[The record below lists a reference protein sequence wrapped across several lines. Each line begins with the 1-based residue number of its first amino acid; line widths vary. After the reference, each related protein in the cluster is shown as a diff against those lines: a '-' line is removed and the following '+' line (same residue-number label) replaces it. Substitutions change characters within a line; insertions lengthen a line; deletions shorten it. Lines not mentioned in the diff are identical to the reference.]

1 MTPSDLIGA
10 AGATSIRLRLESLT
24 PEDELARYLLDRLTG
39 EQVAAITRALLADG
53 ATAAKLMIALPR
65 DLVAPF
71 GLPETV
77 ITDERTVRV
86 RNLAC
91 DRPAMLIANTDDDQ
105 GASLGDVTLIGAKQ
119 LTEEPDTWVDAAVA
133 GLGLVDT
140 QIAAWKAALRGLNSA
155 DDWTL
160 HQIGTYVAMTRER
173 IETDAVPVAAALGW
187 ALPAL
192 RLPRDSGYFM
202 GLGDKDREQPRRW
215 KKLFEKLVS
224 DRKPLLMK
232 QRPNRQIIESEEL
245 RSQFDEVREDIP
257 AEVHPAID
265 AFIDTAPGWGPEAEA
280 LAAFEWEGESVL
292 QLFSGIKLKK
302 TSFAQET
309 INFFEFTLPDRLSA
323 ADDEYLIVLKGR
335 SLKETRDDDRDFFEA
350 HRDDLAQD
358 KSLRVKWER
367 FIFGRPIECTDFLE
381 GLLRAIERLFGQVN
395 LLGGTRKLTI
405 KSARRSRNQWLDLNA
420 DVGLAFGLRYRG
432 LKDLIG
438 PSVDWDVP
446 HLFAYEELLDR
457 AKARQKKYRR
467 NESTARGAIQIKFD
481 IALSVGGERATVQ
494 LVWTGQPGVIG
505 LELPKD
511 VGRLLKR
518 PFVRS
523 NVARLPVSRKGAL
536 QSVSL
541 VDVGTLQPAF
551 GQDAGTLV
559 PRTNAGEDIAKL
571 FPKALKVARN
581 GGRIDA
587 AGFAAIEASWSAFAT
602 LYTDALTA
610 LQSSGYA
617 SGTLIAQAEAYGALL
632 STLAAHAVGD
642 LNRRDL
648 WEPLLSV
655 GTVTVLGGAPS
666 AIVAPWHP
674 LRLAASAAKM
684 RSVAGLADYLLSDVD
699 VNFGDSR
706 LFFADLRDELA
717 HPLFPEIA
725 VGYDGSEAVLLAE
738 TSTVNDYS
746 LLERPVRD
754 PSEATTDVDPA
765 EAARQIRSLL
775 ERYLDLQPHERS
787 NLSIM
792 LYNCDAAGLPL
803 ATVNA
808 LGSVQDQD
816 EVHCNVL
823 VRHRDRSRLSRVYT
837 ELLERSEGD
846 PDAVVVS
853 ETSRNFMSKLRIG
866 VMLDAGTTTGGGTRE
881 IDVAFLHDAVSRQAR
896 EQWFPV
902 PAISD
907 NPTLLEHVP
916 ARWSYRRVTSEDELK
931 ATSYLTCPRQ
941 PDAGWAYVDAVANIV
956 RRQSHGA
963 DEHYLPARQ
972 ISFQDGG
979 LKAMFEEVHGLA
991 EWVATYDDLLD
1002 KRQLAAQGIN
1012 VIRYRRQ
1019 RTHGRNMVVSSTS
1032 ELRILHV
1039 LVLRRL
1045 TELSLGLD
1053 DARLGALAKRM
1064 IEDANAISGDIVL
1077 RAAKRGVSAGEL
1089 IGLVLSRALIAEEMG
1104 SSAAVAWFLL
1114 DDYAEWLGQKEQ
1126 GIADILGLSLSTDAE
1141 GEPQLRAIV
1150 TEAKYVDQSGAAE
1163 ASRKSRSQLRQT
1175 VARIDDALFGDP
1187 GRLDRDLWLSRI
1199 ADLLLDGT
1207 AALGQPN
1214 LLERVRDGIRRGAVP
1229 IDLRG
1234 YSHIFIS
1241 GPAGDG
1247 SNAGEQDALPGIQG
1261 GLQETFSREGLRQL
1275 LKAYEA
1281 RTPLAVVRESL
1292 GEDRSWDTP
1301 HFSAPA
1307 PRVEWTKSIGF
1318 DATPAATAKP
1328 IVHDYDEDDDEG
1340 DPEGGITVGEPAPTP
1355 SPTGGGVAEGSDDEP
1370 AAPPDAANAT
1380 PPTDG
1385 GAVMPDP
1392 SPPAGNG
1399 DGAGV
1404 SAAPVE
1410 PAIAPDDN
1418 PPTGTA
1424 AAPVTPPPPVPAAP
1438 TSVATPVAPV
1448 VAARAGLSIDAL
1460 IQARA
1465 EKAHEESAEAQN
1477 WLDATAQKLR
1487 SALLGYNLQA
1497 KITGTRLTPNAA
1509 LIRFM
1514 GSDRLRVED
1523 IEARQS
1529 ALLTTHGLRLIS
1541 VSPLPGEIV
1550 VGVAR
1555 PQRQIVSLW
1564 DVWAR
1569 REINRN
1575 AAGVNASF
1583 LLGLKEL
1590 DGDIL
1595 YLNLGGPFAGG
1606 QQHEP
1611 HTLVAGA
1618 TGSGKSVLIQALL
1631 LDIAATNP
1639 SNLAHIY
1646 LIDPKMG
1653 VDYAAVERLPHL
1665 QGGVIV
1671 DQTRAV
1677 EVMEGLVAEME
1688 RRYELFRIHGARDIR
1703 AFNTKVAASER
1714 LPYVFLVHDEFAEWM
1729 LTDDYKSAVTSNVS
1743 RLGVKAR
1750 AAGMHL
1756 IFAAQR
1762 PDANVMPMQLRDNLG
1777 NRLILKVA
1785 SVGTSEIALGV
1796 KGAEQLLG
1804 LGHLAARL
1812 SGEPAIIY
1820 AQAPFLS
1827 DDDIDAVV
1835 DAIIAGDQA

>member
-10 AGATSIRLRLESLT
+10 AGATSIRLRLDALT
-24 PEDELARYLLDRLTG
+24 PDDDLARFLLDRLTG
-39 EQVAAITRALLADG
+39 EQVAAITKALLADPV
-53 ATAAKLMIALPR
+53 ASTRLMIALPR

-71 GLPETV
+71 DLPEAV

-86 RNLAC
+86 RNLPC
-91 DRPAMLIANTDDDQ
+91 EKPAMLIANTDDDQ

-119 LTEEPDTWVDAAVA
+119 LTEEPGPWVDAAAV
-133 GLGLVDT
+133 GLGLSEG
-140 QIAAWKAALRGLNSA
+140 QIGGWKAALRGLQSA

-160 HQIGTYVAMTRER
+160 HQIGTYVAMVRER
-173 IETDAVPVAAALGW
+173 IANEAVPVAAALGW

-202 GLGDKDREQPRRW
+202 GLSDKDREQPRRW

-224 DRKPLLMK
+224 DRKPLLVK
-232 QRPNRQIIESEEL
+232 QRPNRQIIESDEL
-245 RSQFDEVREDIP
+245 RSQFNEVSEDIP
-257 AEVHPAID
+257 VEVHGVIE
-265 AFIDTAPGWGPEAEA
+265 AFIASAAGWGREAEA
-280 LAAFEWEGESVL
+280 LAGFEWEADSVL
-292 QLFSGIKLKK
+292 QLFSGIKLRK
-302 TSFAQET
+302 TSLAQET
-309 INFFEFTLPDRLSA
+309 INFFDFTLPDRLSS
-323 ADDEYLIVLKGR
+323 ADQDYLQALKGR
-335 SLKETRDDDRDFFEA
+335 SLKETRDDDREFFEA
-350 HRDDLAQD
+350 HRDELVQD
-358 KSLRVKWER
+358 KALRVKWER
-367 FIFGRPIECTDFLE
+367 FVFGRPIECTDFLE

-395 LLGGTRKLTI
+395 LVGGQRKLTI
-405 KSARRSRNQWLDLNA
+405 KSARRSRNQWLDINA
-420 DVGLAFGLRYRG
+420 DVGLSFGLRYRG
-432 LKDLIG
+432 LPALMG
-438 PSVDWDVP
+438 AAVEWDVQ
-446 HLFAYEELLDR
+446 HLFAYEELLAR
-457 AKARQKKYRR
+457 AKTRQKKYRR

-481 IALSVGGERATVQ
+481 VALTVGSDRATVQ
-494 LVWTGQPGVIG
+494 LVWTGQPGAIG

-511 VGRLLKR
+511 IGRLLKR

-541 VDVGTLQPAF
+541 SDVGTLQPAF

-559 PRTNAGEDIAKL
+559 PRTNAGEDIAKI
-571 FPKALKVARN
+571 FPKALKAGRDA
-581 GGRIDA
+581 GRIDA
-587 AGFAAIEASWSAFAT
+587 AGHDAIAAAWERFGG
-602 LYTDALTA
+602 LYAEALTA
-610 LQSSGYA
+610 LQNSGYA
-617 SGTLIAQAEAYGALL
+617 SAALIEQANAYGALL
-632 STLAAHAVGD
+632 GMLQAHAGGD

-655 GTVTVLGGAPS
+655 GTVSVVGGAPT

-674 LRLAASAAKM
+674 LRLAAGAAKM
-684 RSVAGLADYLLSDVD
+684 RSVAGLANYLLSPVD

-706 LFFADLRDELA
+706 LFFADLREELE

-725 VGYDGSEAVLLAE
+725 IGYDGTEAVLLAE
-738 TSTVNDYS
+738 TGTVNDYS
-746 LLERPVRD
+746 LVERPVRD

-765 EAARQIRSLL
+765 EASRQIRTLL

-808 LGSVQDQD
+808 LGSVRDQD

-866 VMLDAGTTTGGGTRE
+866 VMLDTGGAGSGEGTRE
-881 IDVAFLHDAVSRQAR
+881 IDVAFLHDVVSRQAR

-902 PAISD
+902 PASPD
-907 NPTLLEHVP
+907 NPSLLSHVP

-941 PDAGWAYVDAVANIV
+941 PDTGWAYIDAIANVV

-1032 ELRILHV
+1032 ELRVLHV
-1039 LVLRRL
+1039 LVRRRL

-1053 DARLGALAKRM
+1053 DARLSALAKRM
-1064 IEDANAISGDIVL
+1064 IDDANAISGDIVL
-1077 RAAKRGVSAGEL
+1077 RAAKRGISAGEL
-1089 IGLVLSRALIAEEMG
+1089 IGLVLSRALVSEELG
-1104 SSAAVAWFLL
+1104 AGAAVAWFLL
-1114 DDYAEWLGQKEQ
+1114 DDYAEWLGQKEE
-1126 GIADILGLSLSTDAE
+1126 GIADILGLNLVI
-1141 GEPQLRAIV
+1141 GEDGTPRLRAIV

-1207 AALGQPN
+1207 AALGQPG
-1214 LLERVRDGIRRGAVP
+1214 LLERVRDGIRQGAVP

-1234 YSHIFIS
+1234 YSHVFIS
-1241 GPAGDG
+1241 GPASDSSTLGD
-1247 SNAGEQDALPGIQG
+1247 QDVFTDITG
-1261 GLQETFSREGLRQL
+1261 GLQESFTREGLRQL
-1275 LKAYEA
+1275 IKAYEA
-1281 RTPLAVVRESL
+1281 GSPLTAVRGAL
-1292 GEDRSWDTP
+1292 GEDRSWEKASYRD
-1301 HFSAPA
+1301 PA
-1307 PRVEWTKSIGF
+1307 PRVDWTKAIDVAPKAGVVV
-1318 DATPAATAKP
+1318 KP
-1328 IVHDYDEDDDEG
+1328 IVHDYDEDDDGG
-1340 DPEGGITVGEPAPTP
+1340 DPEGGVVVEVPDSPPPGGDASGVVPVVEVDADAGSGAANPAASVSTPLPEGLSGNLDEGGLTGASTAPVVTP
-1355 SPTGGGVAEGSDDEP
+1355 SYDS
-1370 AAPPDAANAT
+1370 AA
-1380 PPTDG
+1380 
-1385 GAVMPDP
+1385 
-1392 SPPAGNG
+1392 SPPIASRPPIPA
-1399 DGAGV
+1399 D
-1404 SAAPVE
+1404 PV
-1410 PAIAPDDN
+1410 
-1418 PPTGTA
+1418 A
-1424 AAPVTPPPPVPAAP
+1424 AAPMAPAP
-1438 TSVATPVAPV
+1438 SPSSTT
-1448 VAARAGLSIDAL
+1448 GINGL

-1465 EKAHEESAEAQN
+1465 ERAQEDSAEAQS
-1477 WLDATAQKLR
+1477 WLEATAQKLR

-1497 KITGTRLTPNAA
+1497 KIVGTRLTPNAA

-1523 IEARQS
+1523 LEARQS

-1564 DVWAR
+1564 DAWGR
-1569 REINRN
+1569 RELNRN
-1575 AAGVNASF
+1575 AAGVNTSF
-1583 LLGLKEL
+1583 VLGLKEL

-1631 LDIAATNP
+1631 LDIAATN
-1639 SNLAHIY
+1639 SSDLAHIY

-1671 DQTRAV
+1671 DQSRAV

-1688 RRYELFRIHGARDIR
+1688 RRYELFRTHGARDIR
-1703 AFNTKVAASER
+1703 SFNTKVGPGEQ

-1729 LTDDYKSAVTSNVS
+1729 LTEDYKAAVTSNVS

-1777 NRLILKVA
+1777 NRLVLKVA
-1785 SVGTSEIALGV
+1785 SVGTSEITLGV

-1827 DDDIDAVV
+1827 DDDIDAAV
-1835 DAIIAGDQA
+1835 DAIIVSDR

>member
-10 AGATSIRLRLESLT
+10 AGATSIRLRLDALT
-24 PEDELARYLLDRLTG
+24 PDDDLARFLLDRLTG
-39 EQVAAITRALLADG
+39 EQVAAITKALLADPV
-53 ATAAKLMIALPR
+53 ASARLMIALPR

-71 GLPETV
+71 DLPEAV

-86 RNLAC
+86 RNLPC
-91 DRPAMLIANTDDDQ
+91 DKPAMLIANTDDDQ

-119 LTEEPDTWVDAAVA
+119 LTEEPGPWVDAAAV
-133 GLGLVDT
+133 GLGLSEG
-140 QIAAWKAALRGLNSA
+140 QIDGWKAALRGLQSA

-160 HQIGTYVAMTRER
+160 HQIGTYVAMARER
-173 IETDAVPVAAALGW
+173 IASEAVPVPAALGW

-202 GLGDKDREQPRRW
+202 GLGDKDREEPRRW

-224 DRKPLLMK
+224 DRKPLLVK
-232 QRPNRQIIESEEL
+232 QRPNRQIIESDEL
-245 RSQFDEVREDIP
+245 RSQFNEVSEDIP
-257 AEVHPAID
+257 IEVHGVID
-265 AFIDTAPGWGPEAEA
+265 AFIASAAGWGPEAEA
-280 LAAFEWEGESVL
+280 LAGFEWEADSVL
-292 QLFSGIKLKK
+292 QLFSGIKLRK
-302 TSFAQET
+302 TSLAQET
-309 INFFEFTLPDRLSA
+309 INFFDFTLPDRLSR
-323 ADDEYLIVLKGR
+323 ADQDYLQALKGR
-335 SLKETRDDDRDFFEA
+335 SLKETRDDDREFFEA
-350 HRDDLAQD
+350 HRDELGQD
-358 KSLRVKWER
+358 KALRVKWER
-367 FIFGRPIECTDFLE
+367 FVFGRPIDCTDFLE

-395 LLGGTRKLTI
+395 LVGGQRKLTI
-405 KSARRSRNQWLDLNA
+405 KSARRSRNQWLDINA
-420 DVGLAFGLRYRG
+420 DVGLSFGLRYRG
-432 LKDLIG
+432 LPALMG
-438 PSVDWDVP
+438 AAVEWDVQ
-446 HLFAYEELLDR
+446 HLFAYEELLER
-457 AKARQKKYRR
+457 AKTRQKKYRR

-481 IALSVGGERATVQ
+481 VALNVGSDRATVQ
-494 LVWTGQPGVIG
+494 LVWTGQPNAIG

-541 VDVGTLQPAF
+541 SDVGTLQPAF

-559 PRTNAGEDIAKL
+559 PRTNAGDDIAKI
-571 FPKALKVARN
+571 FPKALKAGRDA
-581 GGRIDA
+581 GRIDA
-587 AGFAAIEASWSAFAT
+587 AGYDVISAAWEKFAA
-602 LYTDALTA
+602 LYAQALGA

-617 SGTLIAQAEAYGALL
+617 SATLIEQADAYGALL
-632 STLAAHAVGD
+632 GALQTHAGGD

-648 WEPLLSV
+648 WEPLLSI
-655 GTVTVLGGAPS
+655 GTVSVVGGAPT

-674 LRLAASAAKM
+674 LRLAAGAAKM
-684 RSVAGLADYLLSDVD
+684 RSVSGLANYLLSPVD

-706 LFFADLRDELA
+706 LFFADLREELE

-725 VGYDGSEAVLLAE
+725 IGYSGTEPVLLAE

-754 PSEATTDVDPA
+754 PSEATTDVDPT

-866 VMLDAGTTTGGGTRE
+866 VMLDTGGSGGGEGTRE
-881 IDVAFLHDAVSRQAR
+881 IDVAFLHDVVSRQAR

-902 PAISD
+902 PSTPN
-907 NPTLLEHVP
+907 NPNLLSHVP
-916 ARWSYRRVTSEDELK
+916 ARWSYRRVTAEDELK

-941 PDAGWAYVDAVANIV
+941 PDAGWAYIDAVANVV

-963 DEHYLPARQ
+963 DVHYLPARQ

-979 LKAMFEEVHGLA
+979 LRAMFEEVHGLA

-1032 ELRILHV
+1032 ELRVLHV
-1039 LVLRRL
+1039 LVRRRL

-1053 DARLGALAKRM
+1053 DARLSQLAKRM
-1064 IEDANAISGDIVL
+1064 IDDANAISGDIVL

-1089 IGLVLSRALIAEEMG
+1089 IGLVLSRALVAEELG
-1104 SSAAVAWFLL
+1104 AGAAVAWFLL
-1114 DDYAEWLGQKEQ
+1114 DDYAEWLGQKEE
-1126 GIADILGLSLSTDAE
+1126 GIADILGLSLVT
-1141 GEPQLRAIV
+1141 GEDGTPRLRAIV

-1214 LLERVRDGIRRGAVP
+1214 LLERVRDGIRQGAVP

-1241 GPAGDG
+1241 GPVGDG
-1247 SNAGEQDALPGIQG
+1247 STLGEQDVFTDIIG
-1261 GLQETFSREGLRQL
+1261 GLQESFTREGLRQL
-1275 LKAYEA
+1275 IKAYE
-1281 RTPLAVVRESL
+1281 TGSLLSDVRGAL
-1292 GEDRSWDTP
+1292 GENRSWEKPSYRD
-1301 HFSAPA
+1301 PA
-1307 PRVEWTKSIGF
+1307 ARVDWTKAI
-1318 DATPAATAKP
+1318 DIAPKAAVAVKP

-1340 DPEGGITVGEPAPTP
+1340 DPEGGVVVETTDALPL
-1355 SPTGGGVAEGSDDEP
+1355 GGGNS
-1370 AAPPDAANAT
+1370 
-1380 PPTDG
+1380 
-1385 GAVMPDP
+1385 
-1392 SPPAGNG
+1392 
-1399 DGAGV
+1399 AGV
-1404 SAAPVE
+1404 SAPMVE
-1410 PAIAPDDN
+1410 NEADAGGAN
-1418 PPTGTA
+1418 P
-1424 AAPVTPPPPVPAAP
+1424 TPPAFPAVPAA
-1438 TSVATPVAPV
+1438 TSANPDEGGAASVSNVTLPHGSPATPADASLPPISIAPR
-1448 VAARAGLSIDAL
+1448 AAAAIAHALNPSSSTRIEAL

-1465 EKAHEESAEAQN
+1465 ERAQEDSVESQS
-1477 WLDATAQKLR
+1477 WLEATAQKLR

-1497 KITGTRLTPNAA
+1497 KIVGTRLTPNAA

-1523 IEARQS
+1523 LESRQS
-1529 ALLTTHGLRLIS
+1529 ALLTTHGLRLVS

-1555 PQRQIVSLW
+1555 PERQIVSLW
-1564 DVWAR
+1564 DVWGQ
-1569 REINRN
+1569 RELNRN
-1575 AAGVNASF
+1575 AAGVNTSF
-1583 LLGLKEL
+1583 VLGLREL

-1639 SNLAHIY
+1639 SDLAHIY

-1671 DQTRAV
+1671 DQGKAV

-1688 RRYELFRIHGARDIR
+1688 RRYELFRAHGARDIR
-1703 AFNTKVAASER
+1703 SFNTKVVAGER

-1729 LTDDYKSAVTSNVS
+1729 LTDEYKAAVTSNVS

-1785 SVGTSEIALGV
+1785 SVGTSEIALGA

-1835 DAIIAGDQA
+1835 DAIIVSDGK

>member
-1 MTPSDLIGA
+1 MTPSDIIGA
-10 AGATSIRLRLESLT
+10 AGATSIRLRLDALT
-24 PEDELARYLLDRLTG
+24 TDDDLARFLLDRLTG
-39 EQVAAITRALLADG
+39 EQVAAITKALLADPV
-53 ATAAKLMIALPR
+53 ASTRLMIALPR

-71 GLPETV
+71 NLPEAV

-86 RNLAC
+86 RNLPC
-91 DRPAMLIANTDDDQ
+91 DKPAMLIANTDDDQ

-119 LTEEPDTWVDAAVA
+119 LTEEPGPWVDAAA
-133 GLGLVDT
+133 ASLGLSDG
-140 QIAAWKAALRGLNSA
+140 QIDSWKAAMRGLQSA

-160 HQIGTYVAMTRER
+160 HQIGTYVAMVRER
-173 IETDAVPVAAALGW
+173 IASEAVPVAAALGW

-202 GLGDKDREQPRRW
+202 GLSDKDREQPRRW

-224 DRKPLLMK
+224 DRKPLLVK
-232 QRPNRQIIESEEL
+232 QRPNRQIIESDEL
-245 RSQFDEVREDIP
+245 RSQFNEVSEDIP
-257 AEVHPAID
+257 VEVHGAIE
-265 AFIDTAPGWGPEAEA
+265 AFIASAAGWGREAEA
-280 LAAFEWEGESVL
+280 LAGFEWEADSVL
-292 QLFSGIKLKK
+292 QLFSGIKLRK
-302 TSFAQET
+302 TSLAQET
-309 INFFEFTLPDRLSA
+309 INFFDFTLPDRLSST
-323 ADDEYLIVLKGR
+323 DQDYLKALKGR
-335 SLKETRDDDRDFFEA
+335 SLKETRDDDREFFEA
-350 HRDDLAQD
+350 HRDELGQD
-358 KSLRVKWER
+358 KALRVKWER
-367 FIFGRPIECTDFLE
+367 FVFGRPIECTDFLD

-395 LLGGTRKLTI
+395 LVGGQRKLTI
-405 KSARRSRNQWLDLNA
+405 KSARRSRNQWLDINA
-420 DVGLAFGLRYRG
+420 DVGLSIGLRYRG
-432 LKDLIG
+432 LPELMG
-438 PSVDWDVP
+438 TAAEWDVP
-446 HLFAYEELLDR
+446 HLFAYEELLER

-481 IALSVGGERATVQ
+481 VALTVGSDRATVQ
-494 LVWTGQPGVIG
+494 LIWNGQPGTIG

-541 VDVGTLQPAF
+541 SDVGTFQPAF

-559 PRTNAGEDIAKL
+559 PRTNVGDDIAKI
-571 FPKALKVARN
+571 FPKVLKASRDA
-581 GGRIDA
+581 GRIDA
-587 AGFAAIEASWSAFAT
+587 AGHDAIAAAWSNFSG
-602 LYTDALTA
+602 LYTDALGA
-610 LQSSGYA
+610 LQSSGYSSA
-617 SGTLIAQAEAYGALL
+617 KLIEQADAYGTLLSALQ
-632 STLAAHAVGD
+632 AHAGGD

-648 WEPLLSV
+648 WEPLLNIGLVSV
-655 GTVTVLGGAPS
+655 VGGAPT
-666 AIVAPWHP
+666 AIIAPWHP
-674 LRLAASAAKM
+674 LRLAAGAAKM
-684 RSVAGLADYLLSDVD
+684 RSVAGLAKYLLSPVD
-699 VNFGDSR
+699 INFGDSR
-706 LFFADLRDELA
+706 LFFADLREELG

-725 VGYDGSEAVLLAE
+725 IGYDGSEAVLLAE

-746 LLERPVRD
+746 LVERPVRD
-754 PSEATTDVDPA
+754 PSEATTDVDPG
-765 EAARQIRSLL
+765 EASRQIRTLL

-808 LGSVQDQD
+808 LGTVQDQD

-866 VMLDAGTTTGGGTRE
+866 ILLDNGVSGGVDGTRQ
-881 IDVAFLHDAVSRQAR
+881 IDVAFLHDVVSRQAR
-896 EQWFPV
+896 EQWFSV
-902 PAISD
+902 PKRAD
-907 NPTLLEHVP
+907 NPSLLSHIP
-916 ARWSYRRVTSEDELK
+916 ARWSYRRVTAEDELK

-941 PDAGWAYVDAVANIV
+941 PEAGWAYIDAIANVV
-956 RRQSHGA
+956 RRQSHGSN
-963 DEHYLPARQ
+963 EHYLPARQ

-979 LKAMFEEVHGLA
+979 LKAMFEEVHSLA

-1019 RTHGRNMVVSSTS
+1019 RTHGRNMVVSSTT
-1032 ELRILHV
+1032 ELRVLHV
-1039 LVLRRL
+1039 LVRRRL

-1053 DARLGALAKRM
+1053 DTRLSKLAKRM
-1064 IEDANAISGDIVL
+1064 IDDANAISGDIVL

-1089 IGLVLSRALIAEEMG
+1089 IGLVLSRALIAEEFG
-1104 SSAAVAWFLL
+1104 DGEAVAWFLL
-1114 DDYAEWLGQKEQ
+1114 DDYAEWLGQKEE
-1126 GIADILGLSLSTDAE
+1126 GIADILGLSLVTD
-1141 GEPQLRAIV
+1141 GDGTPRLRAIV

-1214 LLERVRDGIRRGAVP
+1214 LLERVRDGIRQGAVP

-1247 SNAGEQDALPGIQG
+1247 STLGDQEAFTDITG
-1261 GLQETFSREGLRQL
+1261 GLQESFTREGLRQL
-1275 LKAYEA
+1275 IRAYEVGS
-1281 RTPLAVVRESL
+1281 PLTAIRGAL
-1292 GEDRSWDTP
+1292 GENRSWEKPSYRD
-1301 HFSAPA
+1301 PA
-1307 PRVEWTKSIGF
+1307 PRVDWTMAIDVTPKS
-1318 DATPAATAKP
+1318 AAAIKP

-1340 DPEGGITVGEPAPTP
+1340 DPEGGVVVETSDIPRP
-1355 SPTGGGVAEGSDDEP
+1355 SCGDGSEG
-1370 AAPPDAANAT
+1370 T
-1380 PPTDG
+1380 
-1385 GAVMPDP
+1385 GAVLENGFNEGEADLAASA
-1392 SPPAGNG
+1392 SPA
-1399 DGAGV
+1399 
-1404 SAAPVE
+1404 
-1410 PAIAPDDN
+1410 
-1418 PPTGTA
+1418 
-1424 AAPVTPPPPVPAAP
+1424 VPAASNATLNDGEA
-1438 TSVATPVAPV
+1438 TSVPDLVPSRVSPSMSVVSSTPLNSVDPAVRASTAP
-1448 VAARAGLSIDAL
+1448 APSSASLNGIDAL
-1460 IQARA
+1460 THARA
-1465 EKAHEESAEAQN
+1465 KLAQDDSAESQI
-1477 WLDATAQKLR
+1477 WLEATAQKLR

-1497 KITGTRLTPNAA
+1497 KIVGTRLTPNAA

-1523 IEARQS
+1523 LEARQS

-1555 PQRQIVSLW
+1555 PNRQIVSLW
-1564 DVWAR
+1564 DVWGR
-1569 REINRN
+1569 RELNRN
-1575 AAGVNASF
+1575 AAGVNTSF
-1583 LLGLKEL
+1583 VLGLKEL

-1631 LDIAATNP
+1631 LDIAATN
-1639 SNLAHIY
+1639 SSSLAHIY

-1671 DQTRAV
+1671 EQGKAV

-1688 RRYELFRIHGARDIR
+1688 RRYELFRAHGARDIR
-1703 AFNTKVAASER
+1703 SFNTKAATEER

-1729 LTDDYKSAVTSNVS
+1729 LTDEYKAAVTSNVS

-1827 DDDIDAVV
+1827 DDDIDEVV
-1835 DAIIAGDQA
+1835 DAIIVSDIK

>member
-10 AGATSIRLRLESLT
+10 AGATSIRLRLDALT
-24 PEDELARYLLDRLTG
+24 PEDDLARYLLDRLTG
-39 EQVAAITRALLADG
+39 EQVAAITHALLAD
-53 ATAAKLMIALPR
+53 APTAAKLMIALPR
-65 DLVAPF
+65 ALVEPY
-71 GLPETV
+71 GLPEAV

-86 RNLAC
+86 RNLPC

-119 LTEEPDTWVDAAVA
+119 LTEEPGPWVDAAAA
-133 GLGLVDT
+133 GLGLSEA
-140 QIAAWKAALRGLNSA
+140 QIAAWKAALRGLQSA

-173 IETDAVPVAAALGW
+173 IASEAVPVADALGW

-192 RLPRDSGYFM
+192 RLPRDSGYFL
-202 GLGDKDREQPRRW
+202 GLGDKDREQSRRW
-215 KKLFEKLVS
+215 KKLYEKLVS
-224 DRKPLLMK
+224 DRKPLLVK
-232 QRPNRQIIESEEL
+232 QRPNRQIIESDEL
-245 RSQFDEVREDIP
+245 RSQFAEVREDIP
-257 AEVHPAID
+257 AEIHGVIED
-265 AFIDTAPGWGPEAEA
+265 FIDSAAGWNHEAEA
-280 LAAFEWEGESVL
+280 LAAFEWEAESVL

-302 TSFAQET
+302 TSLAQET
-309 INFFEFTLPDRLSA
+309 INFFDFTLPDRLSS
-323 ADDEYLIVLKGR
+323 ADQDYLQTLKSR

-350 HRDDLAQD
+350 HRDELGQD
-358 KSLRVKWER
+358 KTLRVKWER
-367 FIFGRPIECTDFLE
+367 FVFGRPIECTDFLE

-395 LLGGTRKLTI
+395 LVGGQRKLTI
-405 KSARRSRNQWLDLNA
+405 KSSRRSRAQWLDINA

-432 LKDLIG
+432 LPALLG
-438 PSVDWDVP
+438 PAVEWDVP

-481 IALSVGGERATVQ
+481 IALTAGGDRATVQ
-494 LVWTGQPGVIG
+494 LLWTGQPGAIG
-505 LELPKD
+505 FELPKD

-518 PFVRS
+518 PFGRS
-523 NVARLPVSRKGAL
+523 SVARLPVSRKGAL

-541 VDVGTLQPAF
+541 SDVGTLQPAF

-559 PRTNAGEDIAKL
+559 PRTNVGDDIGKL
-571 FPKALKVARN
+571 FPRALKAARDA
-581 GGRIDA
+581 GRINAQGFDA
-587 AGFAAIEASWSAFAT
+587 ITAAWERFAT
-602 LYTDALTA
+602 LYGEALAA

-617 SGTLIAQAEAYGALL
+617 SPALVEQAQAYGALL
-632 STLAAHAVGD
+632 NTLLAHAVGD

-648 WEPLLSV
+648 WEPLLSI
-655 GTVTVLGGAPS
+655 GTVAVAGGAPT
-666 AIVAPWHP
+666 AIVTPWHP

-684 RSVAGLADYLLSDVD
+684 RSVAGLADYLLSPVD
-699 VNFGDSR
+699 VNFGDRR
-706 LFFADLRDELA
+706 LFFADLREELE

-725 VGYDGSEAVLLAE
+725 VGYDGTEAVLLAE
-738 TSTVNDYS
+738 TSTINDYS
-746 LLERPVRD
+746 LVERPVRD

-765 EAARQIRSLL
+765 EASRQIRTLL

-866 VMLDAGTTTGGGTRE
+866 VMLDAGGTGTPDSTRE
-881 IDVAFLHDAVSRQAR
+881 IDVAFLHDVVSRQAR

-902 PAISD
+902 PAAPD
-907 NPTLLEHVP
+907 NPNLLNHVP
-916 ARWSYRRVTSEDELK
+916 ARWSYRRVTAEDELK

-941 PDAGWAYVDAVANIV
+941 PDEGWAYIDAVANIV
-956 RRQSHGA
+956 RRQSHGT

-1032 ELRILHV
+1032 ELRVLHV
-1039 LVLRRL
+1039 LVRRRL
-1045 TELSLGLD
+1045 AELSLGLD
-1053 DARLGALAKRM
+1053 EARLSALAKRM
-1064 IEDANAISGDIVL
+1064 IDDANAISGDIVL

-1104 SSAAVAWFLL
+1104 GGAAVAWFLL
-1114 DDYAEWLGQKEQ
+1114 DDYAEWLGQKEE
-1126 GIADILGLSLSTDAE
+1126 GIADILGLSLVNEAGT
-1141 GEPQLRAIV
+1141 PKLRAIV

-1241 GPAGDG
+1241 GPASDG
-1247 SNAGEQDALPGIQG
+1247 SSLGDQAKFTDVEG
-1261 GLQETFSREGLRQL
+1261 GLQETFTREGLRQL
-1275 LKAYEA
+1275 IKAYEA
-1281 RTPLAVVRESL
+1281 NSSLTAVRGGL
-1292 GEDRSWDTP
+1292 GEDRGWETP
-1301 HFSAPA
+1301 SYRDPA
-1307 PRVEWTKSIGF
+1307 PRVDWTKAIGLEPKGVV
-1318 DATPAATAKP
+1318 AAKP
-1328 IVHDYDEDDDEG
+1328 IVHNYDEDDDDG
-1340 DPEGGITVGEPAPTP
+1340 DPEGGIV
-1355 SPTGGGVAEGSDDEP
+1355 
-1370 AAPPDAANAT
+1370 
-1380 PPTDG
+1380 
-1385 GAVMPDP
+1385 
-1392 SPPAGNG
+1392 
-1399 DGAGV
+1399 
-1404 SAAPVE
+1404 VE
-1410 PAIAPDDN
+1410 
-1418 PPTGTA
+1418 
-1424 AAPVTPPPPVPAAP
+1424 
-1438 TSVATPVAPV
+1438 TPVAPAPSGGGAATTPADPELSDADGSDVAGETAQGVEEPEGPTAAPVAEPADGSGLPEPQRAQPV
-1448 VAARAGLSIDAL
+1448 VTAPPVPPAPAVTPPATNPLARPATTGGIMGL

-1465 EKAHEESAEAQN
+1465 ERAQEDSAEAQA
-1477 WLDATAQKLR
+1477 WLEATAQKLR

-1497 KITGTRLTPNAA
+1497 KVVGTRLTPNAA

-1523 IEARQS
+1523 LEARQS

-1564 DVWAR
+1564 DVWGR
-1569 REINRN
+1569 RELNRN
-1575 AAGVNASF
+1575 AAGVNTSF
-1583 LLGLKEL
+1583 VLGLKEL

-1639 SNLAHIY
+1639 SSLAHIY

-1671 DQTRAV
+1671 GQARAV

-1688 RRYELFRIHGARDIR
+1688 RRYELFRAHGARDIR
-1703 AFNTKVAASER
+1703 SFNTKVSADER

-1729 LTDDYKSAVTSNVS
+1729 LTEDYKAAVTSYVS

-1827 DDDIDAVV
+1827 DDDIDAAV
-1835 DAIIAGDQA
+1835 DAIIASDE